1 MKPIELE
8 IFFVS
13 EVAEQF
19 LDLDIVGPVSIND
32 RRLVTFYSIDAISP
46 WYDQQD
52 NNKEYCQ
59 VISGGLEF
67 VCVDDY
73 KTVKKLIENGL

>member
-32 RRLVTFYSIDAISP
+32 TRPVTFYNIDCISP

-67 VCVDDY
+67 VCVNDY
-73 KTVKKLIENGL
+73 KTVKQLIENG